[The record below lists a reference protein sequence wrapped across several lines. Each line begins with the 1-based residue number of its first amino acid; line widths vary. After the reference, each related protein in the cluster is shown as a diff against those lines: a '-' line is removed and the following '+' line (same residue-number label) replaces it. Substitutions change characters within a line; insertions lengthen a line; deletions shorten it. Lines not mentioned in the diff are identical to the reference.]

1 MSQLTKLEEASWRGF
16 LRTHNALWKT
26 LESIMMKDSG
36 LTLSAYEVLLLL
48 EEAGSDGL
56 RMTRLAQTL
65 GFSGGGLTRLAD
77 KLQQEGYLER
87 RRCDADGR
95 GFEAL
100 LTPAGRVKLKRV
112 HVKHLRAVRS
122 LFLHRLTDDEQ
133 NALAAIW
140 QKIGQTGASADTDDT
155 KNLEDDKESKQ

>member
-1 MSQLTKLEEASWRGF
+1 MVR
-16 LRTHNALWKT
+16 
-26 LESIMMKDSG
+26 DSG
-36 LTLSAYEVLLLL
+36 LTLTAYEVLLLL
-48 EEAGSDGL
+48 EEAGPDGM
-56 RMTRLAQTL
+56 RMTQLAESL

-112 HVKHLRAVRS
+112 HVKHLRAVRQLYLS
-122 LFLHRLTDDEQ
+122 RLTTEEQTLLAGIWAKLGKPVEDVQDE
-133 NALAAIW
+133 
-140 QKIGQTGASADTDDT
+140 TS
-155 KNLEDDKESKQ
+155 

>member
-1 MSQLTKLEEASWRGF
+1 MTQLAR
-16 LRTHNALWKT
+16 
-26 LESIMMKDSG
+26 
-36 LTLSAYEVLLLL
+36 
-48 EEAGSDGL
+48 
-56 RMTRLAQTL
+56 TL

-77 KLQQEGYLER
+77 KLLQEGYLER

-95 GFEAL
+95 GYAAL

-122 LFLHRLTDDEQ
+122 LFLSRLTGDEQ

-140 QKIGQTGASADTDDT
+140 QKLAEE
-155 KNLEDDKESKQ
+155 KHE

>member
-1 MSQLTKLEEASWRGF
+1 MSQLTKLEEAAWRGF

-26 LESIMMKDSG
+26 LESIMVKDSA

-48 EEAGSDGL
+48 EEAGPDGL
-56 RMTRLAQTL
+56 RMTQLAQTL

-77 KLQQEGYLER
+77 KLQHEGYLER

-95 GFEAL
+95 GYEAL

-122 LFLHRLTDDEQ
+122 LFLQRLTSDEQ
-133 NALAAIW
+133 AALAAIW
-140 QKIGQTGASADTDDT
+140 QKLGRADRPADTGNT
-155 KNLEDDKESKQ
+155 EENHE

>member
-16 LRTHNALWKT
+16 LRTHDTLWKT
-26 LESIMMKDSG
+26 LESIMAKDSG

-48 EEAGSDGL
+48 EEAGPQGS
-56 RMTRLAQTL
+56 RMTQLAQTL

-122 LFLHRLTDDEQ
+122 LFLQRLTEEEQ
-133 NALAAIW
+133 TALAAIW
-140 QKIGQTGASADTDDT
+140 KKLGHTGQSSLAE
-155 KNLEDDKESKQ
+155 NVEENHE

>member
-16 LRTHNALWKT
+16 LRTHAALWKT
-26 LESIMMKDSG
+26 LESIMVKDSG

-48 EEAGSDGL
+48 EEAGPDGL
-56 RMTRLAQTL
+56 RMTQLAQTL

-77 KLQQEGYLER
+77 KLQQEGFLER

-95 GFEAL
+95 GYEAL

-122 LFLHRLTDDEQ
+122 LFLDRLTTDEK
-133 NALAAIW
+133 NALAGMW
-140 QKIGQTGASADTDDT
+140 QKLGQATLPSDTENVEE
-155 KNLEDDKESKQ
+155 KS